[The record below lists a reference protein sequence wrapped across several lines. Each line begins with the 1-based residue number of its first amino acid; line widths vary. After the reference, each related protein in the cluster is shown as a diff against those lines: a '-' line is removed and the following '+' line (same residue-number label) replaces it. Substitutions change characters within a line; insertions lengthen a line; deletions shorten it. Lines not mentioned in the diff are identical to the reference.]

1 VVTGPLARPPQLPGG
16 TVPGLSA
23 PSPNGNLASLFPLV
37 TPAPGAGQAQKGR
50 ALLGPL
56 GTGGG
61 LHRALTADTGVIG
74 TGQGGLIV
82 LAVTLAAGIAAFGFW
97 FTIAGPARRVTGPV
111 RRVAGPA
118 RRMASSLARWRG
130 DRTR

>member
-1 VVTGPLARPPQLPGG
+1 
-16 TVPGLSA
+16 
-23 PSPNGNLASLFPLV
+23 SPNGNLASLFPLV

-82 LAVTLAAGIAAFGFW
+82 LAVTLAAGVAAFRVW
-97 FTIAGPARRVTGPV
+97 VTIRPAAPGGTRPARRGP
-111 RRVAGPA
+111 GPGPGNA
-118 RRMASSLARWRG
+118 RILQ
-130 DRTR
+130 